1 MYKTY
6 NKVLKIKIIK
16 KRKKKGGGEENT
28 TELQKPT

>member
-6 NKVLKIKIIK
+6 NKVLKIKIIN
-16 KRKKKGGGEENT
+16 KRKKKGGEENT

>member
-16 KRKKKGGGEENT
+16 KRKKKGGGEEKT